1 MRCMSLIRVC
11 LVHKSPLAVDQ
22 FKIKT
27 SYNMGVIVNTP
38 ENPGD
43 CHTGVRTGSQ

>member
-1 MRCMSLIRVC
+1 MSLVWGPKGISFGY
-11 LVHKSPLAVDQ
+11 SPQLDGKQ
-22 FKIKT
+22 PGLITGLF
-27 SYNMGVIVNTP
+27 

>member
-1 MRCMSLIRVC
+1 MRLGVS
-11 LVHKSPLAVDQ
+11 KSPLPVDPIQ
-22 FKIKT
+22 YKT
-27 SYNMGVIVNTP
+27 SYNMGVIENTP